1 MYLAFPRLQEYY
13 FEAGSTTKYLL
24 QILTEYKGKI
34 VNIRRVG
41 EDRYHILSMK
51 PTKLIRVLTREQMLE
66 MPEYRTFSKDC
77 KALIEGSMDPD
88 FTFRDV
94 HYSIDKVLS
103 MSGLKCR
110 YRVSCEFED
119 QEMASR
125 YTEHL

>member
-1 MYLAFPRLQEYY
+1 
-13 FEAGSTTKYLL
+13 
-24 QILTEYKGKI
+24 
-34 VNIRRVG
+34 
-41 EDRYHILSMK
+41 
-51 PTKLIRVLTREQMLE
+51 MLE
-66 MPEYRTFSKDC
+66 MPEYRIFSKDC

-94 HYSIDKVLS
+94 YYSIDKVLS